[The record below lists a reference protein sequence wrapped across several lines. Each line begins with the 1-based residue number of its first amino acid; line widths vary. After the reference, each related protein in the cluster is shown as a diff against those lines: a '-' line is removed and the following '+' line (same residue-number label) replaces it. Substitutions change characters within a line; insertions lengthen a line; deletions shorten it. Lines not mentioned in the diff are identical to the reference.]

1 MQNILGIIDSS
12 GNLVVKYKCD
22 AWGNHSAC
30 NPDGR
35 VNNSETFIGNI
46 NPFRYKGYY
55 YDIDTEMYY
64 CKSRYYNPVLGRF
77 ISPDSIEYL
86 DSNNINGMNLYTY
99 CYNDPINNV
108 DPSGCFAISAII
120 IGAIAGALISFGTAY
135 AMDVVDNLED
145 GFDWTDFNTFKDNWQ
160 KYLCAGIGGAVAGAF
175 GAFGN
180 AGLSFLGSFAG
191 NMIESA
197 YTFTSAENVGYAI
210 WTSLLS
216 GALAGAFTAASNKIT
231 KSYFDKSLS
240 NVSKN
245 ARKQLNRFINK
256 GFSPTNKVAIQI
268 INNTAKLFSIM
279 GSISTISTTVLGLF
293 Y

>member
-1 MQNILGIIDSS
+1 M
-12 GNLVVKYKCD
+12 
-22 AWGNHSAC
+22 
-30 NPDGR
+30 
-35 VNNSETFIGNI
+35 
-46 NPFRYKGYY
+46 
-55 YDIDTEMYY
+55 
-64 CKSRYYNPVLGRF
+64 
-77 ISPDSIEYL
+77 
-86 DSNNINGMNLYTY
+86 
-99 CYNDPINNV
+99 NNV

-145 GFDWTDFNTFKDNWQ
+145 GFDWTDINTFKDNWQ

-240 NVSKN
+240 NASKGV
-245 ARKQLNRFINK
+245 RKQMSQFLKNMKKF
-256 GFSPTNKVAIQI
+256 PTKAGAIQLMKSVEKMSSASGI
-268 INNTAKLFSIM
+268 I
-279 GSISTISTTVLGLF
+279 GTISTTILGLF

>member
-1 MQNILGIIDSS
+1 
-12 GNLVVKYKCD
+12 
-22 AWGNHSAC
+22 
-30 NPDGR
+30 
-35 VNNSETFIGNI
+35 
-46 NPFRYKGYY
+46 
-55 YDIDTEMYY
+55 MYY
-64 CKSRYYNPVLGRF
+64 CECRYYNPVLGRF
-77 ISPDSIEYL
+77 ISLDSIEYL
-86 DSNNINGMNLYTY
+86 DANNINGMNLYTY
-99 CYNDPINNV
+99 CYNDPVNNV
-108 DPSGCFAISAII
+108 DPNGCFAISAII
-120 IGAIAGALISFGTAY
+120 IGAI
-135 AMDVVDNLED
+135 
-145 GFDWTDFNTFKDNWQ
+145 
-160 KYLCAGIGGAVAGAF
+160 AGAF